1 MADLDRLIREQHPE
15 VGQPRVPVPQY
26 QKVGG
31 VGYEKVTG
39 QHGGAHAVLLGPNG
53 QPISSVNRLPVEVA
67 GEVGIA
73 GGSIGVTGNVGITG
87 VAANTLQIIADN
99 QGRLYGRTAG
109 GSWLPVRVNNDGQ
122 LELAQNV
129 TIDNVTVNVGA
140 EVKVNNTP
148 EDPVNVQLSGTI
160 FEEIM
165 LVNAIAIADTER
177 YTFGLRDITGWDN
190 VKALQYKRW
199 VIGVV
204 NSHDKP
210 ADCSISMSVGHLPR
224 VINIFNKQRALPS
237 FGYAYFGSKSPGEGA
252 PSAVEMGKSIC
263 YPIPIL
269 DGGGFTDL
277 QFSISFQESPTS
289 GALTIRV
296 YAFV

>member
-15 VGQPRVPVPQY
+15 VGQLRVPVPQY

-148 EDPVNVQLSGTI
+148 EDPVNVQLSGNIATLETI
-160 FEEIM
+160 INAQSVPPEGNTGMIQVPTLGCKRMLF
-165 LVNAIAIADTER
+165 LVNCDKEWKFTTNTLTSNVDAGADHTYPDRWTSNQSPVTSFNYPEQIVVGYR
-177 YTFGLRDITGWDN
+177 ITNAANLNEALRWGILWHN
-190 VKALQYKRW
+190 VRVRINNVSAETAT
-199 VIGVV
+199 VTV
-204 NSHDKP
+204 
-210 ADCSISMSVGHLPR
+210 R
-224 VINIFNKQRALPS
+224 VIRFW
-237 FGYAYFGSKSPGEGA
+237 E
-252 PSAVEMGKSIC
+252 V
-263 YPIPIL
+263 
-269 DGGGFTDL
+269 
-277 QFSISFQESPTS
+277 
-289 GALTIRV
+289 
-296 YAFV
+296 